1 MKSGHEGGTIRDS
14 GMQPTSIFH
23 EGDHSIPGKALV
35 YSSSSSFS
43 SETSLDDLLELDVN
57 AVSMLPVELIQ
68 NNGIGP
74 LELDSNQT
82 LLAVEPGH
90 WSRVDSD
97 LMPSSAR
104 SLGEADSFPRK
115 SSSRSSSSS
124 SSASESP
131 SLDSLQLG
139 IDVTRKSPEGATS
152 LPKFDEDNEIRPL
165 ETESNQAILVMEPE
179 NGSGTNS
186 DLGMHPGTAIGE
198 ADLSTPTK
206 QLEPLLSLSLSMS
219 SSSSESSTEDP
230 FEISAKATSK
240 SPAGTVG
247 PPSLS
252 KDTQLAS
259 NHSNKD
265 IPASSMP
272 NHEQSS
278 HGSAGQPAAQVVSGR
293 STELGFTNKPT
304 TQFLPVQVMER
315 PSEPAPS
322 QYRIP
327 SYVFARTKSTVPME
341 WSTTSNESLFSIH
354 TGNMSFTK
362 EQFNWLV
369 KSGELVMTGP
379 LMDISNNHSPTNK
392 STENSPKR
400 ATLDE
405 VSGVTETKASKTMR
419 EIIME
424 NEAHSSKDIRSLVE
438 DASHSPRLSHRS
450 DQGTKSF
457 AFPILSGDVDKGC
470 SPTVG
475 PPGKCQESGSQPQ
488 TPKETS
494 SAAETSKAPPNAQN
508 RWFSC
513 FSCCSI

>member
-1 MKSGHEGGTIRDS
+1 MKPESINQTFYIMKSGHEGGTIRDS
-14 GMQPTSIFH
+14 EMQPTSIFH
-23 EGDHSIPGKALV
+23 E
-35 YSSSSSFS
+35 
-43 SETSLDDLLELDVN
+43 DVN

-74 LELDSNQT
+74 LELDLNQT

-115 SSSRSSSSS
+115 SSSRSSSSSS

-179 NGSGTNS
+179 NGSSTNS

-278 HGSAGQPAAQVVSGR
+278 HGSAGQPTAQVVSGR
-293 STELGFTNKPT
+293 STEVGFTNKPT

-470 SPTVG
+470 STVG

>member
-1 MKSGHEGGTIRDS
+1 MKYGHEGGTIRDS

-35 YSSSSSFS
+35 YSSSSSFA
-43 SETSLDDLLELDVN
+43 SETSLDDLLELDAN

-74 LELDSNQT
+74 LELDSKQT

-90 WSRVDSD
+90 WSKVDSD
-97 LMPSSAR
+97 LMACSAR

-124 SSASESP
+124 SASESP
-131 SLDSLQLG
+131 SLDSFQLG

-179 NGSGTNS
+179 NGSSTNS

-219 SSSSESSTEDP
+219 SSSSELSTEDP

-252 KDTQLAS
+252 KDTQLSS

-278 HGSAGQPAAQVVSGR
+278 HGLAGQPTAQVVSGC
-293 STELGFTNKPT
+293 STELGITNKSS

-315 PSEPAPS
+315 PGDPASS
-322 QYRIP
+322 QNRIP

-369 KSGELVMTGP
+369 KSGELVMAGP

-392 STENSPKR
+392 STENSPKK

-405 VSGVTETKASKTMR
+405 VSGVTETKAAKTMR
-419 EIIME
+419 EIITE
-424 NEAHSSKDIRSLVE
+424 NEAHSSKDIQSLVE

-470 SPTVG
+470 SPKVG
-475 PPGKCQESGSQPQ
+475 LHGKYRESGSQPQ

-494 SAAETSKAPPNAQN
+494 SVAETSKAPPNAQN

>member
-35 YSSSSSFS
+35 YSSSSSFA
-43 SETSLDDLLELDVN
+43 SETSLDDLLELDAN
-57 AVSMLPVELIQ
+57 AVSMFPVELIQ

-74 LELDSNQT
+74 LELDSRQT

-90 WSRVDSD
+90 WSKVDSD

-115 SSSRSSSSS
+115 S
-124 SSASESP
+124 
-131 SLDSLQLG
+131 L
-139 IDVTRKSPEGATS
+139 K
-152 LPKFDEDNEIRPL
+152 
-165 ETESNQAILVMEPE
+165 
-179 NGSGTNS
+179 NGSSTNS

-219 SSSSESSTEDP
+219 SSSSELSTEDP

-247 PPSLS
+247 PPSCS

-278 HGSAGQPAAQVVSGR
+278 HGSAGQPTAQVVPGR
-293 STELGFTNKPT
+293 STELGFTNKPS

-315 PSEPAPS
+315 PGDPASS

-392 STENSPKR
+392 STENSPKK

-405 VSGVTETKASKTMR
+405 VSGVTETKAAKTMR
-419 EIIME
+419 EIIKE

-470 SPTVG
+470 SPKVG
-475 PPGKCQESGSQPQ
+475 PHGKCQESGSQPQ

-494 SAAETSKAPPNAQN
+494 SAAETSKAPPDAQN
-508 RWFSC
+508 RWFPC

>member
-35 YSSSSSFS
+35 YTSSSSFA
-43 SETSLDDLLELDVN
+43 SETSLDDLLELDAN

-74 LELDSNQT
+74 LELDS
-82 LLAVEPGH
+82 GH

-124 SSASESP
+124 SSSLSSASESP
-131 SLDSLQLG
+131 PLDSLQLG

-179 NGSGTNS
+179 NGSSTNS

-240 SPAGTVG
+240 SPAAAGTVG

-272 NHEQSS
+272 NHERSS
-278 HGSAGQPAAQVVSGR
+278 HGSAGQPTAQVVSGR
-293 STELGFTNKPT
+293 STESGLPNKSS

-315 PSEPAPS
+315 PGDPASS

-341 WSTTSNESLFSIH
+341 WSTASNESLFSIH

-392 STENSPKR
+392 STENSPKK

-405 VSGVTETKASKTMR
+405 VSGVTETKAAKTMR
-419 EIIME
+419 EIILE
-424 NEAHSSKDIRSLVE
+424 NEAHSSKDIQSLVE

-457 AFPILSGDVDKGC
+457 AFPM
-470 SPTVG
+470 
-475 PPGKCQESGSQPQ
+475 
-488 TPKETS
+488 
-494 SAAETSKAPPNAQN
+494 
-508 RWFSC
+508 
-513 FSCCSI
+513 

>member
-1 MKSGHEGGTIRDS
+1 MKSGDEGGTIRDL

-35 YSSSSSFS
+35 YSSSSSFA
-43 SETSLDDLLELDVN
+43 SETSLDDLLELDAN
-57 AVSMLPVELIQ
+57 TVSMLPIDTTRTPELIQ

-74 LELDSNQT
+74 LELDSKQT
-82 LLAVEPGH
+82 LLAVELGH
-90 WSRVDSD
+90 WSKVDSD
-97 LMPSSAR
+97 LMSCSAR
-104 SLGEADSFPRK
+104 SLGKADSFPRK

-124 SSASESP
+124 SSASES
-131 SLDSLQLG
+131 
-139 IDVTRKSPEGATS
+139 
-152 LPKFDEDNEIRPL
+152 
-165 ETESNQAILVMEPE
+165 SNQAILAMEPE
-179 NGSGTNS
+179 NGSSTNS

-219 SSSSESSTEDP
+219 SSSSELSTEDP

-247 PPSLS
+247 PLSLS

-259 NHSNKD
+259 NHSDKD

-278 HGSAGQPAAQVVSGR
+278 HGSTGQPTAQVVSGR
-293 STELGFTNKPT
+293 STELGLTNKSS

-315 PSEPAPS
+315 PSDLASS

-327 SYVFARTKSTVPME
+327 SYVFARTKSTAPLE

-379 LMDISNNHSPTNK
+379 LMDISNNQTPTNK
-392 STENSPKR
+392 STENSPKK
-400 ATLDE
+400 ATLEE
-405 VSGVTETKASKTMR
+405 VSGVTETKAAKTMR

-424 NEAHSSKDIRSLVE
+424 NEAHSRKESRSLIE
-438 DASHSPRLSHRS
+438 DASHSPRLSHHS
-450 DQGTKSF
+450 DGGAKSF
-457 AFPILSGDVDKGC
+457 AFPM
-470 SPTVG
+470 
-475 PPGKCQESGSQPQ
+475 
-488 TPKETS
+488 
-494 SAAETSKAPPNAQN
+494 
-508 RWFSC
+508 
-513 FSCCSI
+513 